1 MAIPLNYNFRNLM
14 VRKTT
19 TLMTALG
26 VALTVAVLLAVL
38 ALISGLETAFA
49 ETGNPLQILVLRK
62 GATSELSSGMS
73 RQNFQDI
80 KFKPGIAKNDAGEPM
95 ASLEMV
101 TVINL
106 QSVDSINGI
115 NVTLRGLLPIGL
127 TMRNEMKLASGRW
140 FEAGK
145 REVTVGKGVAKR
157 FPDAQ
162 VGKQLKFGKGMWTV
176 VGVFDAGASAT
187 NSEILGDLNQISS
200 DFDRAEGLSS
210 VLVRAVDRPS
220 ATAIINS
227 MADDPRLALDG
238 QSEVDYYKAQTSSG
252 APIKFLGIFIAI
264 VMAIGS
270 SFAAMNTMYAA
281 VSRRAKEIGTL
292 RVLGF
297 SQGSILLSFF
307 IESVV
312 LSLLG
317 GVIGCLLALPL
328 NGITTGIGSF
338 VTFSEISFPF
348 MVTPQVMM
356 YGMLFAAFMGAAGGL
371 LPARSAAKK
380 EILTAL
386 REV

>member
-1 MAIPLNYNFRNLM
+1 MAIPLSYNFRNLT
-14 VRKTT
+14 VRKMT

-26 VALTVAVLLAVL
+26 VALTVAVLAAVL
-38 ALISGLETAFA
+38 ALVSGLETAFA
-49 ETGNPLQILVLRK
+49 ETGNPLQIIVLRK
-62 GATSELSSGMS
+62 AATSELSSGMS

-80 KFKPGIAKNDAGEPM
+80 KFKPSIAKNDAGEPL
-95 ASLEMV
+95 ASLEIV

-106 QSVDSINGI
+106 QSVDSINGT
-115 NVTLRGLLPIGL
+115 NVTLRGLLPLGL
-127 TMRNEMKLASGRW
+127 SMRNEMKIATGRW

-145 REVTVGKGVAKR
+145 REVTVGKSIMKR

-162 VGKQLKFGKGMWTV
+162 VGKQLRFGKGAWTV
-176 VGVFDAGASAT
+176 VGVFDAGQSAI

-200 DFDRAEGLSS
+200 DFDRSEGLSS
-210 VLVRAVDRPS
+210 VLIRAQDRSSVD
-220 ATAIINS
+220 ALINS
-227 MADDPRLALDG
+227 MADDPRLGLEG
-238 QSEVDYYKAQTSSG
+238 KSEVEYYSAQTSSG

-264 VMAIGS
+264 VMAVGS

-307 IESVV
+307 IESVA

-328 NGITTGIGSF
+328 NGLTTGIGSA
-338 VTFSEISFPF
+338 VTFSEIAFPF
-348 MVTPQVMM
+348 EVTPKVLMICIA
-356 YGMLFAAFMGAAGGL
+356 FAVFMGAAGGL

>member
-1 MAIPLNYNFRNLM
+1 MAIPLSYNFRNLT

-19 TLMTALG
+19 SLMTALG

-38 ALISGLETAFA
+38 ALVSGLETAFA
-49 ETGNPLQILVLRK
+49 STGNPLQLIVMRK

-73 RQNFQDI
+73 RQNYQDI
-80 KFKPGIAKNDAGEPM
+80 KFKPGITKNNAGEPM
-95 ASLEMV
+95 ASLELV

-106 QSVDSINGI
+106 QSVDSVNGT

-127 TMRNEMKLASGRW
+127 SMRNDMKLQSGRW

-145 REVTVGKGVAKR
+145 REVVIGKGVGKR

-162 VGKQLKFGKGMWTV
+162 PGKQLRFGKGAWTV
-176 VGVFDAGASAT
+176 VGVFDAGQSAI

-200 DFDRAEGLSS
+200 DFDRTEGLSS
-210 VLVRAVDRPS
+210 VLVRAQDRSSVD
-220 ATAIINS
+220 AIMNAMS
-227 MADDPRLALDG
+227 DDPRLGLEART
-238 QSEVDYYKAQTSSG
+238 EVSYYESQTSSG

-264 VMAIGS
+264 IMAIGS

-297 SQGSILLSFF
+297 SQNSILFSFF
-307 IESVV
+307 VESVA

-328 NGITTGIGSF
+328 NGITTAIGSF

-348 MVTPQVMM
+348 QVTPKVML
-356 YGMLFAAFMGAAGGL
+356 YGLLFAAFMGAAGGL
-371 LPARSAAKK
+371 LPARTAAKK

>member
-1 MAIPLNYNFRNLM
+1 MAIPLSYNFRNLA

-38 ALISGLETAFA
+38 AMVTGLETAFS

-62 GATSELSSGMS
+62 GANAELSSGMT

-80 KFKPGIAKNDAGEPM
+80 KFKPGVAKNEAGEPL

-106 QSVDSINGI
+106 ESVDSINGM

-127 TMRNEMKLASGRW
+127 SMRNEMKIASGRW
-140 FEAGK
+140 FEAGQ
-145 REVTVGKGVAKR
+145 REVTVGKGVSKR
-157 FPDAQ
+157 FPDAR
-162 VGKQLKFGKGMWTV
+162 VGKQLKFGKGLWTV
-176 VGVFDAGASAT
+176 VGVFDAGQSAA
-187 NSEILGDLNQISS
+187 NSEIFGDLNQISS
-200 DFDRAEGLSS
+200 DFDRSDGLSS
-210 VLVRAVDRPS
+210 VLVRAQDRAS
-220 ATAIINS
+220 VTALINA
-227 MADDPRLALDG
+227 MADDPRLGLEG
-238 QSEVDYYKAQTSSG
+238 LSEVDYYKSQTASG
-252 APIKFLGIFIAI
+252 APLKFLGLFIAI
-264 VMAIGS
+264 IMAVGS

-307 IESVV
+307 VESVA

-317 GVIGCLLALPL
+317 GILGCLLALPL
-328 NGITTGIGSF
+328 NGITTAIGSF

-348 MVTPQVMM
+348 QVTPKVMM
-356 YGMLFAAFMGAAGGL
+356 YGLIFAAFMGAAGGL

>member
-1 MAIPLNYNFRNLM
+1 MAIPLSYNFRNLM

-26 VALTVAVLLAVL
+26 VALTVAVLSAVL
-38 ALISGLETAFA
+38 ALVSGLETAFA
-49 ETGNPLQILVLRK
+49 ETGNPLQIIVLRK
-62 GATSELSSGMS
+62 AATSELSSGMT

-80 KFKPGIAKNDAGEPM
+80 KFKPGIAKNDAGEPL
-95 ASLEMV
+95 ASLEIV
-101 TVINL
+101 SVINL

-115 NVTLRGLLPIGL
+115 NVTLRGLLPVGL
-127 TMRNEMKLASGRW
+127 SMRNEMKLATGRW

-145 REVTVGKGVAKR
+145 REVTVGKSIAKR

-162 VGKQLKFGKGMWTV
+162 VGKQLKFGKGLWTV
-176 VGVFDAGASAT
+176 VGTFDAGQSAI

-210 VLVRAVDRPS
+210 VLIRAQDRSS
-220 ATAIINS
+220 ADALVNS
-227 MADDPRLALDG
+227 MADDPRLGLEG
-238 QSEVDYYKAQTSSG
+238 KSEVEYYKAQTSSG
-252 APIKFLGIFIAI
+252 QPIKILGIFIAI

-297 SQGSILLSFF
+297 SQNSILFSFF
-307 IESVV
+307 VESVA

-317 GVIGCLLALPL
+317 GVLGCLLAWPL

-348 MVTPQVMM
+348 LVTPKVMM
-356 YGMLFAAFMGAAGGL
+356 FGMAFAAFMGAAGGL
-371 LPARSAAKK
+371 LPARTAAKK

>member
-1 MAIPLNYNFRNLM
+1 MAIPLSYNFRNLM

-26 VALTVAVLLAVL
+26 VALTVAVLSAVL
-38 ALISGLETAFA
+38 ALVSGLETAFA
-49 ETGNPLQILVLRK
+49 ETGNPLQIIVLRK
-62 GATSELSSGMS
+62 AATSELSSGMT

-80 KFKPGIAKNDAGEPM
+80 KFKPGIAKNDAGEPL
-95 ASLEMV
+95 ASLEIV
-101 TVINL
+101 SVINL

-127 TMRNEMKLASGRW
+127 SMRNEMKLSTGRW

-145 REVTVGKGVAKR
+145 REVTVGKSIAKR

-176 VGVFDAGASAT
+176 VGTFDAGQSAI

-210 VLVRAVDRPS
+210 VLIRAQDRSSVD
-220 ATAIINS
+220 ALVNS
-227 MADDPRLALDG
+227 LADDPRLGLEG
-238 QSEVDYYKAQTSSG
+238 KSEVEYYKAQTSAG
-252 APIKFLGIFIAI
+252 QPIKILGIFIAI

-297 SQGSILLSFF
+297 SQNSILFSFF
-307 IESVV
+307 VESVA

-317 GVIGCLLALPL
+317 GVLGCLLALPL

-348 MVTPQVMM
+348 LVTPKVMM
-356 YGMLFAAFMGAAGGL
+356 FGMAFAAFMGAAGGL
-371 LPARSAAKK
+371 LPARTAAKK

>member
-1 MAIPLNYNFRNLM
+1 MAIPLTYNLRNLT
-14 VRKTT
+14 VRMAT

-38 ALISGLETAFA
+38 ALVSGLQTAFSS
-49 ETGNPLQILVLRK
+49 TGDPLQVLILRK
-62 GATSELSSGMS
+62 GATAELSSGMT

-80 KFKPGIAKNDAGEPM
+80 KFKPGIARGESGEPM

-106 QSVDSINGI
+106 ASVDNPGGT
-115 NVTLRGLLPIGL
+115 NVTLRGLLPMGL
-127 TMRNEMKLASGRW
+127 KMRNGMKLASGRW
-140 FEAGK
+140 FETGR
-145 REVTVGKGVAKR
+145 REVVVGKGVAKR
-157 FPDAQ
+157 FPAAET
-162 VGKQLKFGKGMWTV
+162 GKQLRFGKGLWTV
-176 VGVFDAGASAT
+176 VGVFDAGQSAV
-187 NSEILGDLNQISS
+187 NSEILGDLNQVSS
-200 DFDRAEGLSS
+200 DFDRTEGLSS
-210 VLVRAVDRPS
+210 VLVRAQDRVS
-220 ATAIINS
+220 AQAIINS
-227 MADDPRLALDG
+227 VADDPRLALEG
-238 QSEVDYYKAQTSSG
+238 RGEVEYYESQTSSG
-252 APIKFLGIFIAI
+252 APIKYLGLFISI
-264 VMAIGS
+264 IMAIGS

-297 SQGSILLSFF
+297 SRGSILVSFF
-307 IESVV
+307 IESVI

-317 GVIGCLLALPL
+317 GALGCLLAFPL
-328 NGITTGIGSF
+328 NGITTAIGSF

-348 MVTPQVMM
+348 QVTPRVMM

-371 LPARSAAKK
+371 LPARSAARK

>member
-1 MAIPLNYNFRNLM
+1 MAIPLSYNFRNLM

-26 VALTVAVLLAVL
+26 VALTVAVLSAVL
-38 ALISGLETAFA
+38 ALVSGLETAFA
-49 ETGNPLQILVLRK
+49 ETGNPLQIIVLRK
-62 GATSELSSGMS
+62 AATSELSSGMT

-80 KFKPGIAKNDAGEPM
+80 KFKPGIAKNDAGEPL
-95 ASLEMV
+95 ASLEIV
-101 TVINL
+101 SVINL

-127 TMRNEMKLASGRW
+127 SMRNEMKLSTGRW

-145 REVTVGKGVAKR
+145 REVTVGKSIAKR

-176 VGVFDAGASAT
+176 VGTFDAGQSAI

-210 VLVRAVDRPS
+210 VLIRAQDRSSVD
-220 ATAIINS
+220 ALVNS
-227 MADDPRLALDG
+227 MADDPRLGLEG
-238 QSEVDYYKAQTSSG
+238 KSEVEYYKAQTSSG
-252 APIKFLGIFIAI
+252 QPIKILGIFIAI

-297 SQGSILLSFF
+297 SQNSILFSFF
-307 IESVV
+307 VESVA

-317 GVIGCLLALPL
+317 GVLGCLLALPL

-348 MVTPQVMM
+348 LVTPKVMM
-356 YGMLFAAFMGAAGGL
+356 FGMAFAAFMGAAGGL
-371 LPARSAAKK
+371 LPARTAAKK

>member
-1 MAIPLNYNFRNLM
+1 MAIPLSYNFRNLM

-26 VALTVAVLLAVL
+26 VALTVAVLSAVL
-38 ALISGLETAFA
+38 ALVSGLETAFA
-49 ETGNPLQILVLRK
+49 ETGNPLQIIVLRK
-62 GATSELSSGMS
+62 AATSELSSGMT

-80 KFKPGIAKNDAGEPM
+80 KFKPGIAKNDAGEPL
-95 ASLEMV
+95 ASLEIV
-101 TVINL
+101 SVINL

-127 TMRNEMKLASGRW
+127 SMRNEMKLSTGRW

-145 REVTVGKGVAKR
+145 REVTVGKSIAKR

-176 VGVFDAGASAT
+176 VGTFDAGQSAI

-210 VLVRAVDRPS
+210 VLIRAQDRSSVD
-220 ATAIINS
+220 ALVNS
-227 MADDPRLALDG
+227 LADDPRLGLEG
-238 QSEVDYYKAQTSSG
+238 KSEVEYYKAQTSSG
-252 APIKFLGIFIAI
+252 QPIKILGIFIAI

-297 SQGSILLSFF
+297 SQNSILFSFF
-307 IESVV
+307 VESVA

-317 GVIGCLLALPL
+317 GVLGCLLALPL

-348 MVTPQVMM
+348 LVTPKVMM
-356 YGMLFAAFMGAAGGL
+356 FGMAFAAFMGAAGGL
-371 LPARSAAKK
+371 LPARTAAKK

>member
-1 MAIPLNYNFRNLM
+1 
-14 VRKTT
+14 
-19 TLMTALG
+19 
-26 VALTVAVLLAVL
+26 VAVLLAVL
-38 ALISGLETAFA
+38 ALVTGLETAFS
-49 ETGNPLQILVLRK
+49 ETGNPLQILILRK
-62 GATSELSSGMS
+62 GATAELSSGMS

-80 KFKPGIAKNDAGEPM
+80 KFKPGIAKNAAGEPL
-95 ASLEMV
+95 ASLEIV
-101 TVINL
+101 TVISL
-106 QSVDSINGI
+106 QSVDSINGM
-115 NVTLRGLLPIGL
+115 NVTLRGLLPIGISMRKDVKL
-127 TMRNEMKLASGRW
+127 TEGRW

-145 REVTVGKGVAKR
+145 REVTVGKGINKR
-157 FPDAQ
+157 FPGAR
-162 VGKQLKFGKGMWTV
+162 VGKQLKFGKGLWTV
-176 VGVFDAGASAT
+176 VGVFDAGQSAM

-200 DFDRAEGLSS
+200 DFDRSEGLSS
-210 VLVRAVDRPS
+210 VLVRAEDRAS
-220 ATAIINS
+220 VKAIINS
-227 MADDPRLALDG
+227 MSDDPRLGLEG
-238 QSEVDYYKAQTSSG
+238 LSEVDYYKAQTSAG

-297 SQGSILLSFF
+297 SKGSIVRSFF
-307 IESVV
+307 IESVA
-312 LSLLG
+312 LALLG

-348 MVTPQVMM
+348 DVTPKVMV
-356 YGMLFAAFMGAAGGL
+356 YGMLFAAFMGAAGGV
-371 LPARSAAKK
+371 LPARTAAKK

>member
-1 MAIPLNYNFRNLM
+1 MAIPLSYNFRNLM

-26 VALTVAVLLAVL
+26 VALTVAVLSAVL
-38 ALISGLETAFA
+38 ALVSGLETAFA
-49 ETGNPLQILVLRK
+49 ETGNPLQIIVLRK
-62 GATSELSSGMS
+62 AATSELSSGMT

-80 KFKPGIAKNDAGEPM
+80 KFKPGISKNDAGEPL
-95 ASLEMV
+95 ASLEIV
-101 TVINL
+101 SVINL

-127 TMRNEMKLASGRW
+127 SMRNEMKLSTGRW

-145 REVTVGKGVAKR
+145 REVTVGKSIAKR

-176 VGVFDAGASAT
+176 VGTFDAGQSAI

-210 VLVRAVDRPS
+210 VLIRAQDRSSVD
-220 ATAIINS
+220 ALVNS
-227 MADDPRLALDG
+227 LADDPRLGLEG
-238 QSEVDYYKAQTSSG
+238 KSEVEYYKAQTSAG
-252 APIKFLGIFIAI
+252 QPIKILGIFIAI

-297 SQGSILLSFF
+297 SQNSILFSFF
-307 IESVV
+307 VESVA

-317 GVIGCLLALPL
+317 GVLGCLLALPL

-348 MVTPQVMM
+348 LVTPKVMM
-356 YGMLFAAFMGAAGGL
+356 FGMAFAAFMGAAGGL
-371 LPARSAAKK
+371 LPARTAAKK

>member
-1 MAIPLNYNFRNLM
+1 MAIPLSYNFRNLA

-38 ALISGLETAFA
+38 ALVTGLETAFS

-62 GATSELSSGMS
+62 GATAELSSGMS

-80 KFKPGIAKNDAGEPM
+80 KFKQGIAKNAQGEPI

-106 QSVDSINGI
+106 QSVDSINGM
-115 NVTLRGLLPIGL
+115 NVTLRGLLPMGIS
-127 TMRNEMKLASGRW
+127 MRNEMKIASGRW
-140 FEAGK
+140 FDAGK
-145 REVTVGKGVAKR
+145 REVTVGKNIAKR

-162 VGKQLKFGKGMWTV
+162 TGKQLKFGKGLWTV
-176 VGVFDAGASAT
+176 VGVFDAGESAA
-187 NSEILGDLNQISS
+187 NSEIFGDLNQISS
-200 DFDRAEGLSS
+200 DFDRSDGLSS
-210 VLVRAVDRPS
+210 VLVRAQDRAS
-220 ATAIINS
+220 VAAIINAMS
-227 MADDPRLALDG
+227 DDPRLGLDA
-238 QSEVDYYKAQTSSG
+238 QSEVDYYKSQTSSG
-252 APIKFLGIFIAI
+252 APIKFLGLFIAVI
-264 VMAIGS
+264 MAVGS

-307 IESVV
+307 IESVA

-328 NGITTGIGSF
+328 NGITTAIGSF

-348 MVTPQVMM
+348 QVTPKVML
-356 YGMLFAAFMGAAGGL
+356 YGLLFAAFMGAAGGL

>member
-1 MAIPLNYNFRNLM
+1 MAIPLSYNFRNLT

-38 ALISGLETAFA
+38 ALVSGLESAFA

-62 GATSELSSGMS
+62 SATSELSSGMS
-73 RQNFQDI
+73 RQNYQDI
-80 KFKPGIAKNDAGEPM
+80 KFKEGIAKNDAGEPM
-95 ASLEMV
+95 ASLEIV

-106 QSVDSINGI
+106 QSVDSINGM

-127 TMRNEMKLASGRW
+127 TMRNEMKLATGRW

-145 REVTVGKGVAKR
+145 REVVVGKGIAKR

-162 VGKQLKFGKGMWTV
+162 VGKQLKFGKGMWSV
-176 VGVFDAGASAT
+176 VGVFDAGQSAT

-200 DFDRAEGLSS
+200 DFDRSEGLSS
-210 VLVRAVDRPS
+210 VLVRAKDRAS
-220 ATAIINS
+220 VTAITNA
-227 MADDPRLALDG
+227 MADDPRLGLEG
-238 QSEVDYYKAQTSSG
+238 QSEVEYYKAQTASG
-252 APIKFLGIFIAI
+252 APIKYLGIFIAI
-264 VMAIGS
+264 VMAVGS

-307 IESVV
+307 IESVA
-312 LSLLG
+312 LALLG

-328 NGITTGIGSF
+328 NGITTGIGNF
-338 VTFSEISFPF
+338 ATFSEISFPF
-348 MVTPQVMM
+348 EVTPKVMM
-356 YGMLFAAFMGAAGGL
+356 YGLIFAAFMGAAGGL

>member
-1 MAIPLNYNFRNLM
+1 MAIPLSYNFRNLM

-26 VALTVAVLLAVL
+26 VALTVAVLSAVL
-38 ALISGLETAFA
+38 ALVSGLETAFA
-49 ETGNPLQILVLRK
+49 ETGNPLQIIVLRK
-62 GATSELSSGMS
+62 AATSELSSGMT

-80 KFKPGIAKNDAGEPM
+80 KFKPGIAKNDAGEPL
-95 ASLEMV
+95 ASLEIV
-101 TVINL
+101 SVINL

-127 TMRNEMKLASGRW
+127 SMRNEMKLATGRW

-145 REVTVGKGVAKR
+145 REVTVGKSIAKR

-176 VGVFDAGASAT
+176 VGTFDAGQSAI

-210 VLVRAVDRPS
+210 VLIRAQDRSSVD
-220 ATAIINS
+220 ALVNS
-227 MADDPRLALDG
+227 LADDPRLGLEG
-238 QSEVDYYKAQTSSG
+238 KSEVEYYKAQTSSG
-252 APIKFLGIFIAI
+252 QPIKILGIFIAI

-297 SQGSILLSFF
+297 SQNSILFSFF
-307 IESVV
+307 VESVA

-317 GVIGCLLALPL
+317 GVLGCLLALPL

-348 MVTPQVMM
+348 LVTPKVMM
-356 YGMLFAAFMGAAGGL
+356 FGMAFAAFMGAAGGL
-371 LPARSAAKK
+371 LPARTAAKK

>member
-1 MAIPLNYNFRNLM
+1 MAIPLSYNFRNLT

-38 ALISGLETAFA
+38 ALVSGLESAFA

-62 GATSELSSGMS
+62 SATSELSSGMS

-80 KFKPGIAKNDAGEPM
+80 KFKEGIAKNDAGEPM
-95 ASLEMV
+95 ASLEIV

-106 QSVDSINGI
+106 QSVDSINGM

-127 TMRNEMKLASGRW
+127 TMRNEMKLATGRW

-145 REVTVGKGVAKR
+145 REVVVGKGIAKR

-162 VGKQLKFGKGMWTV
+162 VGKQLKFGKGMWSV
-176 VGVFDAGASAT
+176 VGVFDAGQSAT

-200 DFDRAEGLSS
+200 DFDRSEGLSS
-210 VLVRAVDRPS
+210 VLVRAKDRAS
-220 ATAIINS
+220 VTAITNA
-227 MADDPRLALDG
+227 MADDPRLGLEG
-238 QSEVDYYKAQTSSG
+238 QSEVEYYKAQTASG
-252 APIKFLGIFIAI
+252 APIKYLGIFIAI
-264 VMAIGS
+264 VMAVGS

-307 IESVV
+307 IESVA
-312 LSLLG
+312 LALLG

-328 NGITTGIGSF
+328 NGITTGIGNF
-338 VTFSEISFPF
+338 ATFSEISFPF
-348 MVTPQVMM
+348 EVTPKVMM
-356 YGMLFAAFMGAAGGL
+356 YGLIFAAFMGAAGGL